1 MPYEKNPDEIG
12 ALWIKRSSNGVEFM
26 SGKIEGIGD
35 VVCFRSKSKSD
46 KAPAW
51 NVLKSKPRDGAEA
64 SRRPMHNA
72 NALDDSDIPY

>member
-12 ALWIKRSSNGVEFM
+12 ALWIKTSRNGVEFM
-26 SGKIEGIGD
+26 SGTVNGVD

-51 NVLKSKPRDGAEA
+51 NVLKSKPKDGE
-64 SRRPMHNA
+64 RPMHNA
-72 NALDDSDIPY
+72 NAPSDADDSIPY